1 MSDNKTKPSLVRSL
15 LSLRGN
21 QRACVF
27 TEPLWGIPY
36 NLYSPYATLFMVAL
50 GVNDQQV
57 GFLLSVGAVA
67 QVIAALLGGVLCDK
81 LGRRV
86 TTAVFDILS
95 WSVPCLIW
103 IFAQNFWWFFAA
115 AVVNGMW
122 KITDNA
128 WNCLLVEDAREEDL
142 VDIYTWINVSGLM
155 AVFFAPISGLLISR
169 LTLVPTM
176 RILYFVTF
184 VMMTSKFLILF
195 FASRETKQGKI
206 RMAETKNVP
215 VWKML
220 WEYKDVL
227 KLVFSNSGTRF
238 IIIIYALINV
248 STMITGNFFA
258 LYITENLGVSQ
269 AFVSVFPMV
278 RAALMLGF
286 IFTLQN
292 RFNRLA
298 YRPIMVASL
307 VLYVLSHVL
316 LLAAPVGNIWLVMG
330 YTICEAFACALFMP
344 RKDALMVI
352 FIDAQER
359 SRIQGLLYVVTMA
372 ITTPFGLL
380 IGQLSA
386 IDRRLT
392 FALNI
397 IIFIVMAVMV
407 MSSGVLKK
415 QDQTG
420 GKENA

>member
-1 MSDNKTKPSLVRSL
+1 MSENKPKSSLIRSL
-15 LSLRGN
+15 LTLRGN
-21 QRACVF
+21 QRACVY

-50 GVNDQQV
+50 GVTDQQI
-57 GFLLSVGAVA
+57 GFLLSLGAIF
-67 QVIAALLGGVLCDK
+67 QVISALLGGILCDK
-81 LGRRV
+81 LGRRK

-103 IFAQNFWWFFAA
+103 MCSRNFWWFFAA

-155 AVFFAPISGLLISR
+155 AVFFAPISGILISK

-184 VMMTSKFLILF
+184 VMMTSKFLILY
-195 FASRETKQGKI
+195 FASSETKQGRI
-206 RMAETKNVP
+206 RMEETKNTSI
-215 VWKML
+215 WKML
-220 WEYKDVL
+220 WEYKDVFGL
-227 KLVFSNSGTRF
+227 IVRNPSTRF
-238 IIIIYALINV
+238 IIIIYALVNV
-248 STMITGNFFA
+248 STMVTGNFFS

-269 AFVSVFPMV
+269 VIVSIFPMI
-278 RAALMLGF
+278 RAALMLAF
-286 IFTLQN
+286 IFTLQG
-292 RFNRLA
+292 RFNRLP
-298 YRPIMVASL
+298 YRPVMAWSL
-307 VLYVLSHVL
+307 VLFVISHVL
-316 LLAAPVGNIWLVMG
+316 LLAAPEKNLWLILG
-330 YTICEAFACALFMP
+330 YTVFEAFACALFMP
-344 RKDALMVI
+344 RRDALMVI

-359 SRIQGLLYVVTMA
+359 SRVQSLLYVVTMA

-386 IDRRLT
+386 MDRRLT

-397 IIFIVMAVMV
+397 ILFIVMAVMV
-407 MSSGVLKK
+407 TCSKELQK
-415 QDQTG
+415 QDQTM
-420 GKENA
+420 E

>member
-1 MSDNKTKPSLVRSL
+1 MSEKQPKKSLFRSL

-21 QRACVF
+21 QRACVY

-36 NLYSPYATLFMVAL
+36 NLYSPYATLFMAAL
-50 GVNDQQV
+50 GVNDQQI
-57 GFLLSVGAVA
+57 GILLSIGAIF

-95 WSVPCLIW
+95 WSLPCLIW
-103 IFAQNFWWFFAA
+103 MFAQDFWWFVAA

-128 WNCLLVEDAREEDL
+128 WNCLLVEDAKEEDL
-142 VDIYTWINVSGLM
+142 IDIYTWVNVSGLI
-155 AVFFAPISGLLISR
+155 AVFFAPISGFLIAK

-184 VMMTSKFLILF
+184 VMMTSKFVILY
-195 FASRETKQGKI
+195 FASRETRQGKI
-206 RMAETKNVP
+206 RMQETKNVS
-215 VWKML
+215 VGRML

-238 IIIIYALINV
+238 IILIYALINV
-248 STMITGNFFA
+248 STMITGSFFS
-258 LYITENLGVSQ
+258 LYITENLGVSEVI
-269 AFVSVFPMV
+269 VSIFPMI

-292 RFNRLA
+292 YCNRLA
-298 YRPIMVASL
+298 YRPVMIGSL
-307 VLYVLSHVL
+307 ILYGLSHVM
-316 LLAAPVGNIWLVMG
+316 LLAAPVGNLWLILG
-330 YTICEAFACALFMP
+330 YTVCEAFACALFMP

-359 SRIQGLLYVVTMA
+359 SRVQGLLYVVTMA

-380 IGQLSA
+380 VGQLSA
-386 IDRRLT
+386 MDRRLT
-392 FALNI
+392 FGLNLF
-397 IIFIVMAVMV
+397 IFAAMGLLICF
-407 MSSGVLKK
+407 SKQLRK
-415 QDQTG
+415 QDKQM
-420 GKENA
+420 EE

>member
-1 MSDNKTKPSLVRSL
+1 MSEKKPKSGLVHSL

-21 QRACVF
+21 PRACVY

-36 NLYSPYATLFMVAL
+36 NLYSPYATLFMAAL
-50 GVNDQQV
+50 GISDRQI
-57 GFLLSVGAVA
+57 GFLLSVGAVF
-67 QVIAALLGGVLCDK
+67 QVIAAILGGVLCDK
-81 LGRRV
+81 LGRRK

-103 IFAQNFWWFFAA
+103 MFSQNFWWFFAA

-142 VDIYTWINVSGLM
+142 VDIYTWVNVSGLM

-184 VMMTSKFLILF
+184 VMMTSKFLILY
-195 FASRETKQGKI
+195 FASRETRQGRI
-206 RMAETKNVP
+206 RMEETKNVP
-215 VWKML
+215 IWKML
-220 WEYKDVL
+220 LEYKDVL
-227 KLVFSNSGTRF
+227 RLIFRTPATRF

-248 STMITGNFFA
+248 STMVTGTFFS

-278 RAALMLGF
+278 RAALMLAF

-292 RFNRLA
+292 FFNRLP
-298 YRPIMVASL
+298 YRPVMGWAL
-307 VLYVLSHVL
+307 VLYVVSHVL
-316 LLAAPVGNIWLVMG
+316 LLAAPAGNIWMIMG
-330 YTICEAFACALFMP
+330 YTVCEAFACALFMP
-344 RKDALMVI
+344 RRDALMVI
-352 FIDAQER
+352 FIDAKER
-359 SRIQGLLYVVTMA
+359 SRVQSLLYVVTMA
-372 ITTPFGLL
+372 ITPPFGTL
-380 IGQLSA
+380 IGELSA

-397 IIFIVMAVMV
+397 LLFAAMAAL
-407 MSSGVLKK
+407 VLTSEELRQ
-415 QDQTG
+415 QDAAQS
-420 GKENA
+420 

>member
-1 MSDNKTKPSLVRSL
+1 MSEKKPKSGLVHSL

-21 QRACVF
+21 PRACVY

-36 NLYSPYATLFMVAL
+36 NLYSPYATLFMAAL
-50 GVNDQQV
+50 GISDRQI
-57 GFLLSVGAVA
+57 GFLLSVGAVF
-67 QVIAALLGGVLCDK
+67 QVIAAILGGVLCDK
-81 LGRRV
+81 LGRRK

-103 IFAQNFWWFFAA
+103 MFSQNFWWFFAA

-128 WNCLLVEDAREEDL
+128 WNCLLVEDARKEDL
-142 VDIYTWINVSGLM
+142 VDIYTWVNVSGLM

-184 VMMTSKFLILF
+184 VMMTSKFLILY
-195 FASRETKQGKI
+195 FASRETRQGRI
-206 RMAETKNVP
+206 RMEETKNVP
-215 VWKML
+215 IWKML
-220 WEYKDVL
+220 LEYKDVL
-227 KLVFSNSGTRF
+227 KLIFRTPATRF

-248 STMITGNFFA
+248 STMVTGTFFS

-278 RAALMLGF
+278 RAALMLAF

-292 RFNRLA
+292 FFNRLP
-298 YRPIMVASL
+298 YRPVMGWAL
-307 VLYVLSHVL
+307 VLYVISHVL
-316 LLAAPVGNIWLVMG
+316 LLAAPAGNIWMIMG
-330 YTICEAFACALFMP
+330 YTVCEAFACALFMP
-344 RKDALMVI
+344 RRDALMVI
-352 FIDAQER
+352 FIDAKER
-359 SRIQGLLYVVTMA
+359 SRVQSLLYVVTMA
-372 ITTPFGLL
+372 ITTPFGTL
-380 IGQLSA
+380 IGELSA

-397 IIFIVMAVMV
+397 LLFAAMAALVL
-407 MSSGVLKK
+407 SSNELRR
-415 QDQTG
+415 QDAAQG
-420 GKENA
+420 

>member
-1 MSDNKTKPSLVRSL
+1 MADNQNKKSLIASL
-15 LSLRGN
+15 RSLRGN
-21 QRACVF
+21 QRACVY

-50 GVNDQQV
+50 GVNDQQI
-57 GFLLSVGAVA
+57 GFLLSLGAIF
-67 QVIAALLGGVLCDK
+67 QVIAALLGGILCDK
-81 LGRRV
+81 LGRRL

-103 IFAQNFWWFFAA
+103 MFAQNFWWFVAA

-155 AVFFAPISGLLISR
+155 AVFFAPISGLLIAK

-184 VMMTSKFLILF
+184 VMMTSKFLILY
-195 FASRETKQGKI
+195 FASKETKQGRI
-206 RMAETKNVP
+206 RMEETKHIS
-215 VWKML
+215 VWKMV

-227 KLVFSNSGTRF
+227 KMIFQSSGTRF

-248 STMITGNFFA
+248 STMITGSFFS

-269 AFVSVFPMV
+269 TFVAIFPMI

-286 IFTLQN
+286 IFTVQN
-292 RFNRLA
+292 YFNRLA
-298 YRPIMVASL
+298 YRPVMVSSL

-316 LLAAPVGNIWLVMG
+316 LLAAPVGNLWLVLG
-330 YTICEAFACALFMP
+330 YTLCEAFACALFMP

-352 FIDAQER
+352 FIDARER
-359 SRIQGLLYVVTMA
+359 SRIQGMLYVVTMA

-386 IDRRLT
+386 MDRRLT

-397 IIFIVMAVMV
+397 LIFAVMTAMV
-407 MSSGVLKK
+407 LRSGVLKK
-415 QDQTG
+415 QDQGTA
-420 GKENA
+420 E

>member
-1 MSDNKTKPSLVRSL
+1 MSEKKSKSGLVHSL

-21 QRACVF
+21 PRACVY

-36 NLYSPYATLFMVAL
+36 NLYSPYATLFMAAL
-50 GVNDQQV
+50 GISDRQI
-57 GFLLSVGAVA
+57 GFLLSVGAVF
-67 QVIAALLGGVLCDK
+67 QVIAAILGGVLCDK
-81 LGRRV
+81 LGRRK

-103 IFAQNFWWFFAA
+103 MFSQNFWWFFAA

-142 VDIYTWINVSGLM
+142 VDIYTWVNVSGLM

-184 VMMTSKFLILF
+184 VMMTSKFLILY
-195 FASRETKQGKI
+195 FASRETRQGRI
-206 RMAETKNVP
+206 RMEETKNVP
-215 VWKML
+215 IWKML
-220 WEYKDVL
+220 LEYKDVL
-227 KLVFSNSGTRF
+227 RLIFRTPATRF

-248 STMITGNFFA
+248 STMVTGTFFS

-278 RAALMLGF
+278 RAALMLAF

-292 RFNRLA
+292 FFNRLP
-298 YRPIMVASL
+298 YRPVMGWAL
-307 VLYVLSHVL
+307 VLYVVSHVL
-316 LLAAPVGNIWLVMG
+316 LLAAPAGNIWMIMG
-330 YTICEAFACALFMP
+330 YTVCEAFACALFMP
-344 RKDALMVI
+344 RRDALMVI
-352 FIDAQER
+352 FIDAKER
-359 SRIQGLLYVVTMA
+359 SRVQSLLYVVTMA
-372 ITTPFGLL
+372 ITTPFGTL
-380 IGQLSA
+380 IGELSA

-397 IIFIVMAVMV
+397 LLFAAMAALVL
-407 MSSGVLKK
+407 SSNELRR
-415 QDQTG
+415 QDAAQG
-420 GKENA
+420 

>member
-1 MSDNKTKPSLVRSL
+1 MSDSKQKSSLFRSL

-21 QRACVF
+21 QRACVY

-50 GVNDQQV
+50 GVNDQQI
-57 GFLLSVGAVA
+57 GILLSIGAIF

-103 IFAQNFWWFFAA
+103 MFAQNFWWFVAA

-142 VDIYTWINVSGLM
+142 VDIYTWINVSGLI
-155 AVFFAPISGLLISR
+155 AVFFAPLSGLLIAK

-184 VMMTSKFLILF
+184 VMMTSKFLILY

-206 RMAETKNVP
+206 RMEETKNVSMG
-215 VWKML
+215 KML

-227 KLVFSNSGTRF
+227 KLVFSNPGTRF
-238 IIIIYALINV
+238 IILIYALINV
-248 STMITGNFFA
+248 STMVTGSFFS
-258 LYITENLGVSQ
+258 LYITENLGVSEVI
-269 AFVSVFPMV
+269 VSIFPMI

-292 RFNRLA
+292 YFNRLA
-298 YRPIMVASL
+298 YRPVMIASL
-307 VLYVLSHVL
+307 ILYGISHVM
-316 LLAAPVGNIWLVMG
+316 LLAAPAGNLWLILG
-330 YTICEAFACALFMP
+330 YTLCEAFACALFMP

-352 FIDAQER
+352 FIDANER

-380 IGQLSA
+380 IGQLSSV
-386 IDRRLT
+386 DRRLT
-392 FALNI
+392 FMLNLV
-397 IIFIVMAVMV
+397 IFAVMALLVRG
-407 MSSGVLKK
+407 SGELKK
-415 QDQTG
+415 QDQQG
-420 GKENA
+420 E

>member
-1 MSDNKTKPSLVRSL
+1 MSEKKSKSGLVHSL

-21 QRACVF
+21 PRACVY

-36 NLYSPYATLFMVAL
+36 NLYSPYATLFMAAL
-50 GVNDQQV
+50 GISDRQI
-57 GFLLSVGAVA
+57 GFLLSVGAVF
-67 QVIAALLGGVLCDK
+67 QVIAAILGGVLCDK
-81 LGRRV
+81 LGRRK

-95 WSVPCLIW
+95 WSVHCLIW
-103 IFAQNFWWFFAA
+103 MFSQNFWWFFAA

-142 VDIYTWINVSGLM
+142 VDIYTWVNVSGLM

-184 VMMTSKFLILF
+184 VMMTSKFLILY
-195 FASRETKQGKI
+195 FASRETRQGRI
-206 RMAETKNVP
+206 RMEETKNVP
-215 VWKML
+215 IWKML
-220 WEYKDVL
+220 LEYKDVL
-227 KLVFSNSGTRF
+227 RLIFRTPATRF

-248 STMITGNFFA
+248 STMVTGTFFS

-278 RAALMLGF
+278 RAALMLAF

-292 RFNRLA
+292 FFNRLP
-298 YRPIMVASL
+298 YRPVMGWAL
-307 VLYVLSHVL
+307 VLYVVSHVL
-316 LLAAPVGNIWLVMG
+316 LLAAPAGNIWMIMG
-330 YTICEAFACALFMP
+330 YTVCEAFACALFMP
-344 RKDALMVI
+344 RRDALMVI
-352 FIDAQER
+352 FIDAKER
-359 SRIQGLLYVVTMA
+359 SRVQSLLYVVTMA
-372 ITTPFGLL
+372 ITTPFGTL
-380 IGQLSA
+380 IGELSA

-397 IIFIVMAVMV
+397 LLFAAMAAL
-407 MSSGVLKK
+407 VLTSEELRQ
-415 QDQTG
+415 QDAAQG
-420 GKENA
+420 

>member
-1 MSDNKTKPSLVRSL
+1 MSEKKSKSGLVHSL

-21 QRACVF
+21 PRACVY

-36 NLYSPYATLFMVAL
+36 NLYSPYATLFMAAL
-50 GVNDQQV
+50 GISDRQI
-57 GFLLSVGAVA
+57 GFLLSVGAVF
-67 QVIAALLGGVLCDK
+67 QVIAAILGGVLCDK
-81 LGRRV
+81 LGRRK

-103 IFAQNFWWFFAA
+103 MFSQNFWWFFAA

-142 VDIYTWINVSGLM
+142 VDIYTWVNVSGLM

-184 VMMTSKFLILF
+184 VMMTSKFLILY
-195 FASRETKQGKI
+195 FASRETRQGRI
-206 RMAETKNVP
+206 RMEETKNVP
-215 VWKML
+215 IWKML
-220 WEYKDVL
+220 LEYKDVL
-227 KLVFSNSGTRF
+227 RLIFRTPATRF

-248 STMITGNFFA
+248 STMVTGTFFS

-278 RAALMLGF
+278 RAALMLAF

-292 RFNRLA
+292 FFNRLP
-298 YRPIMVASL
+298 YRPVMGWAL
-307 VLYVLSHVL
+307 VLYVVSHVL
-316 LLAAPVGNIWLVMG
+316 LLAAPAGNIWMIMG
-330 YTICEAFACALFMP
+330 YTVCEAFACALFMP
-344 RKDALMVI
+344 RRDALMVI
-352 FIDAQER
+352 FIDAKER
-359 SRIQGLLYVVTMA
+359 SRVQSLLYVVTMA
-372 ITTPFGLL
+372 ITTPFGTL
-380 IGQLSA
+380 IGELSA

-397 IIFIVMAVMV
+397 LLFAAMAAL
-407 MSSGVLKK
+407 VLTSEELRQ
-415 QDQTG
+415 QDAAQS
-420 GKENA
+420 

>member
-1 MSDNKTKPSLVRSL
+1 MSEKQPKKSLFRSL

-21 QRACVF
+21 QRACVY

-50 GVNDQQV
+50 GVNDQQI
-57 GFLLSVGAVA
+57 GILLSIGAIF

-95 WSVPCLIW
+95 WSLPCLIW
-103 IFAQNFWWFFAA
+103 MFAQDFWWFVAA

-128 WNCLLVEDAREEDL
+128 WNCLLVEDAKEEDL
-142 VDIYTWINVSGLM
+142 IDIYTWVNVSGLI
-155 AVFFAPISGLLISR
+155 AVFFAPISGFLIAK

-184 VMMTSKFLILF
+184 VMMTSKFVILY
-195 FASRETKQGKI
+195 FASRETRQGKI
-206 RMAETKNVP
+206 RMQETKNVS
-215 VWKML
+215 VGRML

-238 IIIIYALINV
+238 IILIYALINV
-248 STMITGNFFA
+248 STMITGSFFS
-258 LYITENLGVSQ
+258 LYITENLGVSEVI
-269 AFVSVFPMV
+269 VSIFPMI
-278 RAALMLGF
+278 RAALMLVF

-292 RFNRLA
+292 YCNRLA
-298 YRPIMVASL
+298 YRPVMIGSL
-307 VLYVLSHVL
+307 ILYGLSHVM
-316 LLAAPVGNIWLVMG
+316 LLAAPVGNLWLILG
-330 YTICEAFACALFMP
+330 YTVCEAFACALFMP

-359 SRIQGLLYVVTMA
+359 SRVQGLLYVVTMA

-380 IGQLSA
+380 VGQLSA
-386 IDRRLT
+386 MDRRLT
-392 FALNI
+392 FGLNLF
-397 IIFIVMAVMV
+397 IFAVMGLLIFF
-407 MSSGVLKK
+407 SKQLRK
-415 QDQTG
+415 QDKQM
-420 GKENA
+420 EE

>member
-1 MSDNKTKPSLVRSL
+1 MSDNKPKSSLFRSL

-21 QRACVF
+21 QRACVY

-36 NLYSPYATLFMVAL
+36 NLYSPYATLYMVAL
-50 GVNDQQV
+50 GMNDQQV
-57 GFLLSVGAVA
+57 GFLLSLGAVF

-81 LGRRV
+81 LGRRI

-103 IFAQNFWWFFAA
+103 MFAQNFWWFFAA

-128 WNCLLVEDAREEDL
+128 WNCLLVEDAKEEDL

-155 AVFFAPISGLLISR
+155 AVFFAPISGIFISK

-184 VMMTSKFLILF
+184 VMMTSKFLILY

-206 RMAETKNVP
+206 RMEETKNVS
-215 VWKML
+215 VGKML

-227 KLVFSNSGTRF
+227 KLIFRTPSTRF

-248 STMITGNFFA
+248 STMVTGSFFS
-258 LYITENLGVSQ
+258 LYITENLGISQVVVSI
-269 AFVSVFPMV
+269 FPMV
-278 RAALMLGF
+278 RAALMLAF

-292 RFNRLA
+292 YFNKLA
-298 YRPIMVASL
+298 YRPVMAASL
-307 VLYVLSHVL
+307 VLFAVSHVL
-316 LLAAPVGNIWLVMG
+316 LLAAPMGNIWLVMG
-330 YTICEAFACALFMP
+330 YTVCEAFACALFMP
-344 RKDALMVI
+344 RRDALMVI
-352 FIDAQER
+352 FIDAKER
-359 SRIQGLLYVVTMA
+359 SRVQSLLYVVTMA

-386 IDRRLT
+386 VDRRLT
-392 FALNI
+392 FMLNI
-397 IIFIVMAVMV
+397 IIFVIMTVLVMF
-407 MSSGVLKK
+407 SSELRKY
-415 QDQTG
+415 DQAA
-420 GKENA
+420 E

>member
-1 MSDNKTKPSLVRSL
+1 MSEKKSKSGRVHSL
-15 LSLRGN
+15 LSLRRN
-21 QRACVF
+21 PRACVY

-36 NLYSPYATLFMVAL
+36 NLYSPYATLFMAAL
-50 GVNDQQV
+50 GISDRQI
-57 GFLLSVGAVA
+57 GFLLSVGAVF
-67 QVIAALLGGVLCDK
+67 QVIAAILGGVLCDK
-81 LGRRV
+81 LGRRK

-103 IFAQNFWWFFAA
+103 MFSQNFWWFFAA

-142 VDIYTWINVSGLM
+142 VDIYTGVNVSGLM

-184 VMMTSKFLILF
+184 VMMTSKFLILY
-195 FASRETKQGKI
+195 FASRETRQGRI
-206 RMAETKNVP
+206 RMEETKNVP
-215 VWKML
+215 IWKML
-220 WEYKDVL
+220 LEYKDVL
-227 KLVFSNSGTRF
+227 RLIFRTPATRF

-248 STMITGNFFA
+248 STMVTGTFFS

-278 RAALMLGF
+278 RAALMLAF

-292 RFNRLA
+292 FFNRLP
-298 YRPIMVASL
+298 YRPVMGWAL
-307 VLYVLSHVL
+307 VLYVVSHVL
-316 LLAAPVGNIWLVMG
+316 LLAAPAGNIWMIMG
-330 YTICEAFACALFMP
+330 YTVCEAFACALFMP
-344 RKDALMVI
+344 RRDALMVI
-352 FIDAQER
+352 FIDAKER
-359 SRIQGLLYVVTMA
+359 SRVQSLLYVVTMA
-372 ITTPFGLL
+372 ITTPFGTL
-380 IGQLSA
+380 IGELSA

-397 IIFIVMAVMV
+397 LLFAAMAAL
-407 MSSGVLKK
+407 VLTSEELRQ
-415 QDQTG
+415 QDAAQS
-420 GKENA
+420 

>member
-1 MSDNKTKPSLVRSL
+1 MSENNEKRSL
-15 LSLRGN
+15 WQALRSLRGN
-21 QRACVF
+21 QRACVY

-50 GVNDQQV
+50 GVNDQQI
-57 GFLLSVGAVA
+57 GFLLSLGAVF

-103 IFAQNFWWFFAA
+103 MFAQNFWWFVAA

-128 WNCLLVEDAREEDL
+128 WNCLLVEDAKEEDL
-142 VDIYTWINVSGLM
+142 VDIYTWINVSGLL
-155 AVFFAPISGLLISR
+155 AVFFAPISGVLIAK
-169 LTLVPTM
+169 LTIIPTM

-184 VMMTSKFLILF
+184 VMMTSKFLILY

-206 RMAETKNVP
+206 RMQETKDISI
-215 VWKML
+215 WKMM

-227 KLVFSNSGTRF
+227 KMIFKSSGTRF
-238 IIIIYALINV
+238 IILLYALINV
-248 STMITGNFFA
+248 STMITGSFFS

-269 AFVSVFPMV
+269 SFVAVFPIV

-286 IFTLQN
+286 IFTIQD
-292 RFNRLA
+292 RCNRLA
-298 YRPIMVASL
+298 YRPVMVGAL
-307 VLYVLSHVL
+307 VLYVASHVM
-316 LLAAPVGNIWLVMG
+316 LLAAPVGNIWLVLG
-330 YTICEAFACALFMP
+330 YTVCEAFACSLLMP

-359 SRIQGLLYVVTMA
+359 SRIQGMLYVVTMA

-386 IDRRLT
+386 MDRRLT

-397 IIFIVMAVMV
+397 VIFIVMALMV
-407 MSSGVLKK
+407 TKSGVLKR
-415 QDQTG
+415 QDREG
-420 GKENA
+420 GTE

>member
-1 MSDNKTKPSLVRSL
+1 MSEKKSKSGLVHSL

-21 QRACVF
+21 PRACVY

-36 NLYSPYATLFMVAL
+36 NLYSPYATLFMAAL
-50 GVNDQQV
+50 GITDRQI
-57 GFLLSVGAVA
+57 GFLLSVGAVF
-67 QVIAALLGGVLCDK
+67 QVIAAILGGVLCDK
-81 LGRRV
+81 LGRRK

-103 IFAQNFWWFFAA
+103 MFSQNFWWFFAA

-142 VDIYTWINVSGLM
+142 VDIYTWVNVSGLM

-184 VMMTSKFLILF
+184 VMMTSKFLILY
-195 FASRETKQGKI
+195 FASRETRQGRI
-206 RMAETKNVP
+206 RMEETKNVP
-215 VWKML
+215 IWKML
-220 WEYKDVL
+220 LEYKDVL
-227 KLVFSNSGTRF
+227 RLIFRTPATRF

-248 STMITGNFFA
+248 STMVTGTFFS

-278 RAALMLGF
+278 RAALMLAF

-292 RFNRLA
+292 FFNRLP
-298 YRPIMVASL
+298 YRPVMGWAL
-307 VLYVLSHVL
+307 VLYVISHVL
-316 LLAAPVGNIWLVMG
+316 LLAAPAGNIWMIMG
-330 YTICEAFACALFMP
+330 YTVCEAFACALFMP
-344 RKDALMVI
+344 RRDALMVI
-352 FIDAQER
+352 FIDAKER
-359 SRIQGLLYVVTMA
+359 SRVQSLLYVVTMA
-372 ITTPFGLL
+372 ITTPFGTL
-380 IGQLSA
+380 IGELSA

-397 IIFIVMAVMV
+397 LLFAAMAAL
-407 MSSGVLKK
+407 VLTSEELRQ
-415 QDQTG
+415 QDAAQS
-420 GKENA
+420 